1 MKQISLLLKL
11 FKSTNADGSP
21 SILRISHF
29 EDNNGSSAELSP
41 QTTDNPLVRIVYY

>member
-21 SILRISHF
+21 NILLISHF
-29 EDNNGSSAELSP
+29 ENNNGSSAEHISKA
-41 QTTDNPLVRIVYY
+41 DSIHYIR